1 MVKKKIVKNKFSWLK
16 SKPALFSIASIVG
29 LFGSVWTLDQ
39 HWLPREI
46 HNISIA
52 QVQQSIGGVQKE
64 LAVQSSRSEVFYWL
78 RRENELKALCARNPK
93 DISVQKD
100 LEEAM
105 IERRRAEDEVK
116 KLQGG
121 K

>member
-1 MVKKKIVKNKFSWLK
+1 MRKKKVSRFSWLNK
-16 SKPALFSIASIVG
+16 KVGMLSGVG
-29 LFGSVWTLDQ
+29 LLTILGGVWSLDQ

-52 QVQQSIGGVQKE
+52 QMQQSIGGIQKE
-64 LAVQSSRSEVFYWL
+64 VAVQSARSEVFYWM
-78 RRENELKALCARNPK
+78 RREQELKAACAKNPRDALVK
-93 DISVQKD
+93 KD
-100 LEEAM
+100 LEEAI

-116 KLQGG
+116 KLQTM

>member
-1 MVKKKIVKNKFSWLK
+1 MIKKKKKSKFDWLK
-16 SKPALFSIASIVG
+16 SKTALFGVAGVVG

-52 QVQQSIGGVQKE
+52 QVQQSIGGIQKE
-64 LAVQSSRSEVFYWL
+64 VALQSSRNEVFYWL

-100 LEEAM
+100 LEEAI
-105 IERRRAEDEVK
+105 IERRRAEDNIK
-116 KLQGG
+116 KLQE
-121 K
+121 KK